1 MPLSSNALS
10 TTRRVRVAG
19 GLAIATAVVTPLV
32 PAGPAPSA
40 EAATKA
46 QPVATVVKQAK
57 NRSWAERQK
66 TAQKALKAAHKKK
79 GKPYRYGAA
88 GPNAFDCSGLVQWS
102 YRKAGVKLPRVTT
115 AQYRAV
121 KNKVSWSKLA
131 PGDLVFF
138 HGKGHVG
145 IVSKRK
151 GSKVWMIHA
160 PNSGSHVKVVRL
172 NSYRKKTFSGAVRP
186 Y

>member
-1 MPLSSNALS
+1 MS
-10 TTRRVRVAG
+10 RRVRFG
-19 GLAIATAVVTPLV
+19 GLVVATAVATPLL
-32 PAGPAPSA
+32 ATGPAPSA

-46 QPVATVVKQAK
+46 VPVAKVVKQAK
-57 NRSWAERQK
+57 HKTWAERQK
-66 TAQKALKAAHKKK
+66 LAQKALKYAFKKK

-88 GPNAFDCSGLVQWS
+88 GPHAFDCSGLVQWS

-121 KNKVSWSKLA
+121 KNKVSWKKLA

-138 HGKGHVG
+138 NGKGHVG

-151 GSKVWMIHA
+151 GNKIWMIHA
-160 PNSGSHVKVVRL
+160 PNSRSHVKVVKL
-172 NSYRKKTFSGAVRP
+172 DSYRKKTFSGAVRP